1 MELND
6 PVVWGSALTV
16 VIATV
21 VLVYLSVK
29 VVQLMKRDEENH
41 NK

>member
-1 MELND
+1 MDVSD

-16 VIATV
+16 VIACI
-21 VLVYLSVK
+21 VLGFLAAK
-29 VVQLMKRDEENH
+29 ILQLMKRDEEKH